1 METVY
6 SSNRRPAKG
15 TVAAA
20 TRRTATA
27 RGFTLIEV
35 LFSIL
40 VLSVGIMA
48 VASLVAQMESGTDRS
63 GYLSLA
69 STYASEKLEDL
80 NRYPTWDPHVCV
92 ASGSS
97 AGSLSSDIQAT
108 VGAGASTPGTSVSC
122 SGTSETIDYFD
133 DVQITNSNGELC
145 ETVGASPTFTTT
157 CHQASGVAVAT
168 VTSSTAT
175 AEEAGTI
182 SFHRRWTIEMDQPI
196 TSVKRVT
203 VLVSLNNGYMQPG
216 VSFQLSAVRP

>member
-1 METVY
+1 MATVF
-6 SSNRRPAKG
+6 SSNRRPARH
-15 TVAAA
+15 TLAAA
-20 TRRTATA
+20 RSRVAPA
-27 RGFTLIEV
+27 PGFTLIEV

-40 VLSVGIMA
+40 VLSVGILA
-48 VASLVAQMESGTDRS
+48 VASLVAQMEGGTDRS

-92 ASGSS
+92 SSGET
-97 AGSLSSDIQAT
+97 AGSLTSDVQAT
-108 VGAGASTPGTSVSC
+108 VGAGSNTPTTTVSC
-122 SGTSETIDYFD
+122 SGTSETIDYYD

-145 ETVGASPTFTTT
+145 ETVGASPSFITT

-175 AEEAGTI
+175 AEESGTI

-196 TSVKRVT
+196 TNVKRVT
-203 VLVSLNNGYMQPG
+203 VLVSLNNGYMSPG

>member
-1 METVY
+1 MAIAF
-6 SSNRRPAKG
+6 SSSRGRVPEG
-15 TVAAA
+15 VADQ
-20 TRRTATA
+20 A

-40 VLSVGIMA
+40 VLSTGILA
-48 VASLVAQMESGTDRS
+48 VASLVAQMEGGTDRS

-92 ASGSS
+92 PSTST
-97 AGSLSSDIQAT
+97 AGSLTSDIQAT
-108 VGAGASTPGTSVSC
+108 VGAGPSSPAATITCGGS
-122 SGTSETIDYFD
+122 SETVDYYD
-133 DVQITNSNGELC
+133 DVQITNSNGQLC

-157 CHQASGVAVAT
+157 CHQASGVALAT
-168 VTSSTAT
+168 ITSSTAT
-175 AEEAGTI
+175 AEESGTI

-196 TSVKRVT
+196 TSVKRIT
-203 VLVSLNNGYMQPG
+203 VLVTLNNGYMQPG